1 MMERAIILVQQ
12 KEIERL
18 RSQLDNSMPLSIKF
32 RSFNCNQLC
41 VYVNGVEDASGCIC
55 NDCIVLKYSEGN
67 IYEQSEEIKEI
78 MRLLGLK
85 EGSMVKLIYN
95 DRLPVEIDVSYR
107 VWIKN
112 MYISMRMSDKI
123 ALEMFRQLVVRVPNI
138 RREPM

>member
-32 RSFNCNQLC
+32 GSFNCNQLC
-41 VYVNGVEDASGCIC
+41 VYVNGVEDVSGCIC
-55 NDCIVLKYSEGN
+55 NNCVVLKYDEGTT
-67 IYEQSEEIKEI
+67 YVQSEEIKEI
-78 MRLLGLK
+78 MLLLGLK
-85 EGSMVKLIYN
+85 EGSKIKLIY
-95 DRLPVEIDVSYR
+95 DYKSPVEIEVTYR
-107 VWIKN
+107 VWVKN
-112 MYISMRMSDKI
+112 MYINMRMSDKI